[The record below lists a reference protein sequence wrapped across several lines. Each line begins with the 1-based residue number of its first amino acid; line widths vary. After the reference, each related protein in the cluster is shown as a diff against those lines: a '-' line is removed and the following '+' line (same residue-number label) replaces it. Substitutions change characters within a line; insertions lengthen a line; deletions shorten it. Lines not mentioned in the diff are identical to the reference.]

1 MVLLD
6 LMLDAELQ
14 KAVLRIQNPG
24 LKGGEQKCLEE
35 TELDQGGKALEPG
48 KVVVEAEA
56 GLAV

>member
-1 MVLLD
+1 
-6 LMLDAELQ
+6 MLDAELQ